1 MLLSLLVLVHSLRP
15 RRTLLSSA
23 CQFAGIYCPSKILV
37 AAFVVMAAVIVVN
50 VEVGMPVD
58 ASGCLCLL
66 GLGGCLWLPV
76 ATWVEWLPVVACGYL
91 G

>member
-50 VEVGMPVD
+50 VEFGM
-58 ASGCLCLL
+58 L
-66 GLGGCLWLPV
+66 GLGGSPWLPV
-76 ATWVEWLPVVACGYL
+76 ATWVEWLLLVARGCL
-91 G
+91 C

>member
-37 AAFVVMAAVIVVN
+37 AAFVVMAGVIVVN
-50 VEVGMPVD
+50 VEFGM
-58 ASGCLCLL
+58 LCSSSVID
-66 GLGGCLWLPV
+66 GRRFS
-76 ATWVEWLPVVACGYL
+76 VVACGYL

>member
-37 AAFVVMAAVIVVN
+37 AAIVVMVAVIVVSD
-50 VEVGMPVD
+50 EVGMPVD
-58 ASGCLCLL
+58 ASGCTCLL
-66 GLGGCLWLPV
+66 GLGGCLWLLV
-76 ATWVEWLPVVACGYL
+76 ATWVEWLTVVACGCL